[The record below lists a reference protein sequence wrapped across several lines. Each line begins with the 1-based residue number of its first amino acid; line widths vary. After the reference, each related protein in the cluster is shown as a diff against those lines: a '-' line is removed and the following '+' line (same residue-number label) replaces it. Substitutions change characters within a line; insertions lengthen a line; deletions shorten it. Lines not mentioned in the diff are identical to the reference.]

1 MKHPPDPEDI
11 LNRLDLVTIFN
22 LLQQAQEPVDDW
34 LPERSGPTIEE
45 IETITLKQLGLLPNA
60 Q

>member
-1 MKHPPDPEDI
+1 MKPVHDNDDI
-11 LNRLDLVTIFN
+11 LARLDLVTIFN

-34 LPERSGPTIEE
+34 LPERDGPTVEE
-45 IETITLKQLGLLPNA
+45 VHEYTLKQLGLLPNA

>member
-22 LLQQAQEPVDDW
+22 LLQQAQQPIDDW
-34 LPERSGPTIEE
+34 LPERSGPTIDEVHE
-45 IETITLKQLGLLPNA
+45 YTLKQLGLLPNA